1 MKVLTTEKLSY
12 NPYIINKYHAIRM
25 TYPCGKPP
33 VLPENST
40 GGFNLVPLSG
50 ANEQTS
56 L

>member
-12 NPYIINKYHAIRM
+12 NPYIINKYHAWM
-25 TYPCGKPP
+25 KYCGKPP
-33 VLPENST
+33 VLPENPS

>member
-12 NPYIINKYHAIRM
+12 NPYILNKYHVIRM
-25 TYPCGKPP
+25 TYCGKPP
-33 VLPENST
+33 VLPENPS